1 MTTSRIIPISFL
13 SDELL
18 LKGVLHLPDKT
29 PAPFVVGCHGL
40 FADKESPKQIA
51 LAEAC
56 CRAGVAYFRFDHRGC
71 NQSEGDFAEVTSL
84 AARCRDLADAV
95 IMLSQRPDTGELAGL
110 FGSSLGG
117 TVVLASA
124 GSLPPVRLVTVAAP
138 LRSDPVIRA
147 IQASGDPV
155 LDKMPPSFFDRSLR
169 FDIRR
174 QVKGLRNILI
184 IHGDDDRVVPYENA
198 EQLYAT
204 CEPPKKLLRQ
214 HHGDHRITA
223 TGHREAFITNAAAWL
238 TGQAPLTD
246 SP

>member
-1 MTTSRIIPISFL
+1 MKASHIIPLSFM
-13 SDELL
+13 SDGLL

-71 NQSEGDFAEVTSL
+71 NESEGDFAGVTSL
-84 AARCRDLADAV
+84 PARCRDLTDA
-95 IMLSQRPDTGELAGL
+95 ITMLAQRPDTGKLTGL
-110 FGSSLGG
+110 FGSSMGG
-117 TVVLASA
+117 TVILASA
-124 GSLPPVRLVTVAAP
+124 GSLAPVRLVTVAAP

-155 LDKMPPSFFDRSLR
+155 LEKMPPAFFDRALR

-174 QVKGLRNILI
+174 QVNGLRNILI
-184 IHGDDDRVVPYENA
+184 IHGDNDRVVPYENA
-198 EQLYAT
+198 EQLFAA
-204 CEPPKKLLRQ
+204 CEQPKRLLRQ
-214 HHGDHRITA
+214 HNGDHRITVPR
-223 TGHREAFITNAAAWL
+223 HREAFVKNAAAWL
-238 TGQAPLTD
+238 TGQPAVTG

>member
-1 MTTSRIIPISFL
+1 MTASQIIPLSFM
-13 SDELL
+13 SDGLL

-29 PAPFVVGCHGL
+29 PAPFVIGCHGL

-51 LAEAC
+51 LAAAC

-71 NQSEGDFAEVTSL
+71 NESAGDFAAVTSL
-84 AARCRDLADAV
+84 AARCRDLADA
-95 IMLSQRPDTGELAGL
+95 ITMLVQRNDTGELTGL

-117 TVVLASA
+117 TVILASA
-124 GSLPPVRLVTVAAP
+124 GTLPPVRLVTVAAP

-155 LDKMPPSFFDRSLR
+155 LEKMPPAFFDRSLR

-174 QVKGLRNILI
+174 QINGLRNILI

-198 EQLYAT
+198 EQLYAA
-204 CEPPKKLLRQ
+204 CEQPKKLMRQ
-214 HHGDHRITA
+214 HNGDHRITA
-223 TGHREAFITNAAAWL
+223 PGHREAFITNAAAWL
-238 TGQAPLTD
+238 TGQTVLTD